1 MLAHRLTDL
10 IGKTPLLKADRYAQ
24 EAGIPDSVELLTKLE
39 YFNPSSSVKDRAAFA
54 IIEAA
59 VQSGALK
66 EGGTL
71 VEGTSGNMGIGLA
84 SVATALGYHMV
95 VTMPETMSVER
106 RKLMAQLGVELILT
120 PGDQG
125 MNGAN
130 KKAQEIA
137 TERGAVLASQFEN
150 AANPEAH
157 YKTTGPEIMA
167 DVEGSVDYF
176 VAGVGTG
183 GTLMGTGKYLKEQN
197 ADTVLVAV
205 EPETSAV
212 LSGNAPGKHGIQ
224 GIGAGFVPGIVNVE
238 FFDEVISVSTEE
250 AYEESRRFARA
261 EGALVGI
268 SSGAALVAAK
278 RIAERPEAAGKRIVV
293 MLPDTAE
300 RYLSTPLFE

>member
-1 MLAHRLTDL
+1 MLANRLTDL
-10 IGKTPLLKADRYAQ
+10 IGKTPLLKADRYAR
-24 EAGIPDSVELLTKLE
+24 EAGIPESVELLTKLE
-39 YFNPSSSVKDRAAFA
+39 CFNPSSSVKDRAAFA
-54 IIEAA
+54 IIDAA

-137 TERGAVLASQFEN
+137 AERGAVLASQFEN
-150 AANPEAH
+150 GANPEAH
-157 YKTTGPEIMA
+157 YNTTGPEIMA
-167 DVEGSVDYF
+167 DVEGKVDYF

-183 GTLMGTGKYLKEQN
+183 GTLMGAGRYLKEQN

-212 LSGNAPGKHGIQ
+212 LSGNTPGKHGIQ
-224 GIGAGFVPGIVNVE
+224 GIGAGFIPGIVNVE

-250 AYEESRRFARA
+250 AYEESKRFARA

-278 RIAERPEAAGKRIVV
+278 KVAQRPEVAGKRIVV

-300 RYLSTPLFE
+300 RYLSTPLFD